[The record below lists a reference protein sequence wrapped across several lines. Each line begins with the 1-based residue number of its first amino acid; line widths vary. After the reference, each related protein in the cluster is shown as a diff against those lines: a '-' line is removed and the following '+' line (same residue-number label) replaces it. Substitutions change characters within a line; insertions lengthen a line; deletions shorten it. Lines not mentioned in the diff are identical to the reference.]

1 MSEFRLL
8 KEEEYQDN
16 KDFLKTENALT
27 DLAILTGAEV
37 YYYYSN
43 LYEENTNLHDGQYWT
58 DWQNWRDFNETIM
71 VILSEDSQ
79 VEIKDKN
86 DTEVAVRV
94 VMDYKS
100 LDDVYTNGQVNVQ
113 IGNVEFEY
121 GYYPQTVATREIQDK
136 LEKSY
141 YLNELNETGNYYTI
155 YKKMYDSAGNY
166 ISSEKE
172 MLKEYEYNGKRYVR
186 VEADSCHDDGLYLEG
201 DFKLSDG
208 LFHNNG
214 EFIFIEVE
222 PIKWIYNKDTGLIVS
237 KNLLIAGIDYDKI
250 KEFLNTD
257 FIKEIKQDSVFYYSN
272 EESFDL
278 GEVEKDIL
286 LKEIDSKNFKK
297 SSEELKNKIKKISKE
312 KSNYYGKY
320 LIAFLEKT
328 DLDDWEEW
336 DILRNFIY
344 KGANVNKKN
353 DEGLT
358 PLMICAINNHYY
370 AFQDLLKA
378 GAFVDEKDNNLNTCA
393 MICAEYNRVE
403 MLQLLILL
411 NANINSKN
419 INGETALMI
428 AKKFNNIE
436 CFKLLLENGAYL
448 NVENNNG
455 EMISQIEGNIVIES
469 QLQDD
474 NDLFEEALIDL
485 GILKDRKMEKRT
497 IYRKLLKYLK

>member
-1 MSEFRLL
+1 M
-8 KEEEYQDN
+8 
-16 KDFLKTENALT
+16 
-27 DLAILTGAEV
+27 
-37 YYYYSN
+37 
-43 LYEENTNLHDGQYWT
+43 
-58 DWQNWRDFNETIM
+58 
-71 VILSEDSQ
+71 
-79 VEIKDKN
+79 
-86 DTEVAVRV
+86 
-94 VMDYKS
+94 
-100 LDDVYTNGQVNVQ
+100 
-113 IGNVEFEY
+113 
-121 GYYPQTVATREIQDK
+121 
-136 LEKSY
+136 
-141 YLNELNETGNYYTI
+141 
-155 YKKMYDSAGNY
+155 
-166 ISSEKE
+166 
-172 MLKEYEYNGKRYVR
+172 
-186 VEADSCHDDGLYLEG
+186 
-201 DFKLSDG
+201 
-208 LFHNNG
+208 
-214 EFIFIEVE
+214 
-222 PIKWIYNKDTGLIVS
+222 
-237 KNLLIAGIDYDKI
+237 
-250 KEFLNTD
+250 
-257 FIKEIKQDSVFYYSN
+257 
-272 EESFDL
+272 
-278 GEVEKDIL
+278 
-286 LKEIDSKNFKK
+286 
-297 SSEELKNKIKKISKE
+297 
-312 KSNYYGKY
+312 
-320 LIAFLEKT
+320 
-328 DLDDWEEW
+328 DDWEEW